1 MNYGI
6 STPIFLSYRLL
17 NGVMHATES
26 KLLRT
31 IQDTS
36 FYKGDVKLCIISFNW
51 CRSDIS
57 RKIPTALFS

>member
-6 STPIFLSYRLL
+6 STPISLSYRLL
-17 NGVMHATES
+17 SGVMHATES

-36 FYKGDVKLCIISFNW
+36 FYKRDVKLCIISFNW

-57 RKIPTALFS
+57 RKIPTVLFS

>member
-6 STPIFLSYRLL
+6 STPISLSYRLL

-26 KLLRT
+26 KLLRN

-51 CRSDIS
+51 CSSDIS